1 MEQQD
6 IDLAGGPSLIDVV
19 ELQQERTKTLVEMAA
34 NSVFFYRAAKSYDK
48 KAAKKNL
55 TAKSVGLLADMLQ
68 RLSSLPNW
76 QATLIHDEIEA
87 CSVDNEVGLGKV
99 AQPIR
104 VAVTGT
110 TISPPLDATLEL
122 LGRER
127 TLVAITEVIEWIASN
142 ESE

>member
-1 MEQQD
+1 
-6 IDLAGGPSLIDVV
+6 
-19 ELQQERTKTLVEMAA
+19 
-34 NSVFFYRAAKSYDK
+34 
-48 KAAKKNL
+48 
-55 TAKSVGLLADMLQ
+55 MLQ
-68 RLSSLPNW
+68 RLSALPKW
-76 QATLIHDEIEA
+76 KATSIHDEIEA
-87 CSVDNEVGLGKV
+87 CSIDNEVGMGKV

-127 TLVAITEVIEWIASN
+127 TLVAIEQVIDWIASN